1 MQQRLHLK
9 LAPTVPSRCL
19 VVLPIEA
26 QGATRACPLP
36 VQKALRGLQLQ
47 LQPVPPST
55 ALQPELLLQLQLE
68 AEVAVVA
75 AVHALPNAR
84 HVPKEQLLAHDV
96 LALCLRPI
104 PRDEHSRDQLPSAE
118 FLVVGRLK
126 VPAYE
131 LTMLVPAVYA
141 LAPALAERVLAHARR
156 VPVRGQWDLA
166 RANP

>member
-36 VQKALRGLQLQ
+36 VQKVQPGLHLRS
-47 LQPVPPST
+47 QPVPPST

-68 AEVAVVA
+68 AEEEVVV

-84 HVPKEQLLAHDV
+84 DVPRAQLLAHDV
-96 LALCLRPI
+96 VAKCSPAI

-118 FLVVGRLK
+118 F
-126 VPAYE
+126 
-131 LTMLVPAVYA
+131 PAVELPKVLANVRALHEPVRVYA
-141 LAPALAERVLAHARR
+141 RELVLAE
-156 VPVRGQWDLA
+156 A
-166 RANP
+166 RALVARALVRARV